1 MLFKTEFK
9 YSEIEGNLDFL
20 EQSISEN
27 RCNIRE
33 CTNTVRCSSSGLSQP
48 TRCRRTEVSGQYAT
62 FDELKKIGRCQT
74 IQAAVSKD
82 TKLEMDS

>member
-27 RCNIRE
+27 RCNQP
-33 CTNTVRCSSSGLSQP
+33 SQP